1 MRYTSLVTL
10 RRCAIVIIFIWTSS
24 AVTALV
30 QLTWLDPFNH
40 DPHDEDLTDSFQ
52 RTELV
57 YDILFLIL
65 FFLIPLMVMCFT
77 YARIIFEIIRQSRNI
92 RRENTPSLPNTRKRS
107 RNHHEWRAIA
117 IFAAMMFVYIICWLP
132 YFMLRRFD
140 LSALPDTFILAV
152 VWLRYLA
159 SLLNPC
165 MYIFGKKDFRKALL
179 EHVLPMK
186 LQRNSS
192 STKSTALRSTVN
204 ADDFFSRRGGG
215 YTEIGRR
222 KETSVI

>member
-1 MRYTSLVTL
+1 
-10 RRCAIVIIFIWTSS
+10 
-24 AVTALV
+24 
-30 QLTWLDPFNH
+30 
-40 DPHDEDLTDSFQ
+40 
-52 RTELV
+52 
-57 YDILFLIL
+57 
-65 FFLIPLMVMCFT
+65 
-77 YARIIFEIIRQSRNI
+77 
-92 RRENTPSLPNTRKRS
+92 
-107 RNHHEWRAIA
+107 
-117 IFAAMMFVYIICWLP
+117 
-132 YFMLRRFD
+132 MLRRFD

-192 STKSTALRSTVN
+192 STKSMALRSTVN
-204 ADDFFSRRGGG
+204 TDDFFGRRGGG
-215 YTEIGRR
+215 YTEIDRR

>member
-1 MRYTSLVTL
+1 M
-10 RRCAIVIIFIWTSS
+10 
-24 AVTALV
+24 
-30 QLTWLDPFNH
+30 
-40 DPHDEDLTDSFQ
+40 
-52 RTELV
+52 
-57 YDILFLIL
+57 
-65 FFLIPLMVMCFT
+65 
-77 YARIIFEIIRQSRNI
+77 
-92 RRENTPSLPNTRKRS
+92 
-107 RNHHEWRAIA
+107 
-117 IFAAMMFVYIICWLP
+117 
-132 YFMLRRFD
+132 
-140 LSALPDTFILAV
+140 
-152 VWLRYLA
+152 

-179 EHVLPMK
+179 EHVLLMK